1 MPVLHDFVKFQAPC
15 SPGPHQA
22 MIIQVLNESE
32 LAFQLDGDWWKAG
45 DFKSDKSALIPPK
58 SETTVEIAPSTVEGI
73 YGVAWWVDASGHNV
87 YLSMAISK
95 PRLGTNRFSCSA
107 GLPPPNLKTSLSS
120 APKLEPAESSFP
132 GQGAG
137 CEWAGTSEG
146 VRVRIFPELDEFAP
160 LTAADLSPKDGDADE
175 PQEETQ
181 SEASA
186 LATTGGSYPRTEGGD
201 FMALTRPKD
210 GADGLVRGL
219 KTAGAGV
226 AGGLVTAVAAP
237 VHGARSGGAAGF
249 VKGLGA
255 GVLGGAA
262 MVVGGVGCGVAQ
274 VGRGLMQAP
283 KAARARREEKV
294 WDQELGC
301 WVDVDLCALERQ
313 VVQDADKDAT
323 SSPGGSAGASGG
335 GQVAD
340 TEYYD
345 LLRVQQGR
353 KAEERKAT
361 RAVEAMNRMNACE
374 TNIYET
380 CGANGQSESSDS
392 SVSGSSGSEGEDN
405 EEIPHQ
411 SSVMAIV
418 RERLRTAHG
427 LEHTESDQFIWS
439 TEVYEEE
446 LPLAKRRNCK
456 LPLRFVISSLII
468 IAILA
473 SSCTMY
479 AYLMVQW
486 SRAHGE
492 TLNLFKEADLKI
504 FPNVSLAVFF
514 KGFLASLHDGFQ
526 GRDSLQEQGRRL
538 ELQILDSSRLAYDKL
553 LLNIE
558 WTECGPSGGRK
569 SESTE
574 SAVGWNEWTDLLAEA
589 ARTQLR
595 DQWEENTGEH
605 ALQQVIR
612 DRLQGFAYSLVI
624 AYCTGLY
631 AGASITL
638 DGNKSYTFKT
648 RPPVLPGLPGPN
660 LSLSVFSHES
670 GESHLERTLEFQPTS
685 RPYYLVQKELFEKG
699 ASQQQSSSDAWTGV
713 FNYTIPWKPM
723 TSECGYAKSLPIPF
737 CNGLSEGVGS
747 ACDGF
752 CGAIASHVSLETMK
766 EALQVQWK
774 RIHDY
779 LASPLYNY
787 ELLAS
792 KSSVFTL
799 IQKSNAAPYQE
810 GFLLAASNDP
820 EQGCNFRYANDSPLH
835 IVSSAA
841 RALHR
846 RMGGSWNAE
855 LLHSRFMMN
864 FSMAEIELGRSVPCQ
879 SLTKDCFDAATLQIK
894 LDDDLHWL
902 VVLVLPADAFT
913 LTAASQQSA
922 WESFLHKE

>member
-1 MPVLHDFVKFQAPC
+1 
-15 SPGPHQA
+15 
-22 MIIQVLNESE
+22 
-32 LAFQLDGDWWKAG
+32 
-45 DFKSDKSALIPPK
+45 
-58 SETTVEIAPSTVEGI
+58 
-73 YGVAWWVDASGHNV
+73 
-87 YLSMAISK
+87 
-95 PRLGTNRFSCSA
+95 
-107 GLPPPNLKTSLSS
+107 
-120 APKLEPAESSFP
+120 
-132 GQGAG
+132 
-137 CEWAGTSEG
+137 
-146 VRVRIFPELDEFAP
+146 
-160 LTAADLSPKDGDADE
+160 
-175 PQEETQ
+175 
-181 SEASA
+181 
-186 LATTGGSYPRTEGGD
+186 
-201 FMALTRPKD
+201 
-210 GADGLVRGL
+210 
-219 KTAGAGV
+219 
-226 AGGLVTAVAAP
+226 
-237 VHGARSGGAAGF
+237 
-249 VKGLGA
+249 
-255 GVLGGAA
+255 
-262 MVVGGVGCGVAQ
+262 
-274 VGRGLMQAP
+274 
-283 KAARARREEKV
+283 
-294 WDQELGC
+294 
-301 WVDVDLCALERQ
+301 
-313 VVQDADKDAT
+313 
-323 SSPGGSAGASGG
+323 
-335 GQVAD
+335 
-340 TEYYD
+340 
-345 LLRVQQGR
+345 
-353 KAEERKAT
+353 
-361 RAVEAMNRMNACE
+361 MNAMAVCE
-374 TNIYET
+374 TNYET

-392 SVSGSSGSEGEDN
+392 VSDSSGSESLDN
-405 EEIPHQ
+405 AEIPHQ

-427 LEHTESDQFIWS
+427 LEHTESDHFIWS
-439 TEVYEEE
+439 TESEVYEEE
-446 LPLAKRRNCK
+446 LPLAKRRSCK

-468 IAILA
+468 IAVLA

-479 AYLMVQW
+479 AYLMLQW

-492 TLNLFKEADLKI
+492 TINLF
-504 FPNVSLAVFF
+504 
-514 KGFLASLHDGFQ
+514 
-526 GRDSLQEQGRRL
+526 RDSFQEQGRRL

-558 WTECGPSGGRK
+558 WSVWWYIIQPPSQAAQSMFTFLK
-569 SESTE
+569 T
-574 SAVGWNEWTDLLAEA
+574 VHLNPGWNEWTDLLAEA

-595 DQWEENTGEH
+595 DQWEENTGEPGEH

-624 AYCTGLY
+624 TYCTGLF

-648 RPPVLPGLPGPN
+648 RPPMLPGLPGAN
-660 LSLSVFSHES
+660 LSLSVFSQEGS
-670 GESHLERTLEFQPTS
+670 ESHLERTLEFQPTS
-685 RPYYLVQKELFEKG
+685 RPYYLVQKQLFEKG

-723 TSECGYAKSLPIPF
+723 TRECGYAKSLPIPF

-766 EALQVQWK
+766 EALQVQWQ

-799 IQKSNAAPYQE
+799 IQKSNAAPKQE

-864 FSMAEIELGRSVPCQ
+864 FSMAEIELGRSVPCL

-922 WESFLHKE
+922 WEGEIEERATQVSHDVTTINRISVVLLTVSALFGLTAGWCISAFAGYPLNKLQAYMQKLSRLDLDGIPGLRSRSLTKLSSLREVSELQLGFVNLAQSVETFSRFVPETVVRRILHGDKKATRIHVRKRTVTIMFSDIRGFTTISEMLSQTDLLTLLYMYLSEMTQIVEKHGGVVSEILGDGLLVLWNTPDDLPDHAVAACAAAVAQQKALTKLNESFAELGLPSISIRIGLHTGDVLAGNIGSCKKMKYGCMGDPVNLASRLEGLAKYYGVGTLCSDATRAKLPPHFLCRKLDLVKVKGKEEAVWVYELIHETPTPWLQQKVQLYEAGLRAYHDRGFVPAAQKLATLLAQEPQDKAAAQLLDRAHEAQRLIPFPAEWSPVMEMTEK